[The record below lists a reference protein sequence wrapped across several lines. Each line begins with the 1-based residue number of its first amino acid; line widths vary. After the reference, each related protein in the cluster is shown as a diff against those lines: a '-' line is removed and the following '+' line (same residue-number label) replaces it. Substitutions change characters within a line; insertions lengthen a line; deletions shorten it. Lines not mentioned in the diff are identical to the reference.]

1 MSPRT
6 KAGAAL
12 VSVAFSGAGS
22 TVSRK
27 EEFAEN
33 KFDTV
38 EQSVPLKCVL
48 QPE

>member
-1 MSPRT
+1 M
-6 KAGAAL
+6 
-12 VSVAFSGAGS
+12 SVAFSGAGS
-22 TVSRK
+22 PVSRK

-38 EQSVPLKCVL
+38 ELSVPLQCVL